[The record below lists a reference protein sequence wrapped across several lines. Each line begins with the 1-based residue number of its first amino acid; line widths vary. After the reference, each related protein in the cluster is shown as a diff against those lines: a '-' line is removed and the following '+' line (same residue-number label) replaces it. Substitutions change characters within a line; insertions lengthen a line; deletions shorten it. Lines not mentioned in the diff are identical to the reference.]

1 MSLMRDNR
9 PRLAHF
15 LPRRPKSGH
24 SSSTS
29 MHADVLQKRKQAA
42 HRDTNRER
50 RLQTTSWADSGTHF
64 VRCQMKI
71 LVLLNVMRSAK
82 SL

>member
-15 LPRRPKSGH
+15 LPRRRQSGH
-24 SSSTS
+24 SSSTY

-42 HRDTNRER
+42 NRDPK
-50 RLQTTSWADSGTHF
+50 RLT
-64 VRCQMKI
+64 VRDAAGYK
-71 LVLLNVMRSAK
+71 LG
-82 SL
+82 